1 MSEERTGERGSETVH
16 RFLLNFVFVFKDDHC
31 QHSRLVGD
39 SGTVL
44 RREVVKSGKEKPGD
58 QGGSDHGDQGGG
70 GQDDVEEV
78 VDGGTMRRGRAVK
91 SKPLARRH
99 SRASSLDRREIYQ
112 KYIHTDRS
120 EHFKFHFF
128 SIMISCKKCASKC
141 IVLQQRNLKLIG
153 LLSQCN

>member
-1 MSEERTGERGSETVH
+1 MSEERTGEGGSETVH

-70 GQDDVEEV
+70 GQEVVEEV
-78 VDGGTMRRGRAVK
+78 GEGGTMRRGRAVK

-120 EHFKFHFF
+120 VHSKFHIF
-128 SIMISCKKCASKC
+128 SILISGKSCATRC
-141 IVLQQRNLKLIG
+141 IFLQQHNLKLIG

>member
-1 MSEERTGERGSETVH
+1 M
-16 RFLLNFVFVFKDDHC
+16 FLFSFKIKDDHC

-78 VDGGTMRRGRAVK
+78 DEAGTMRRGRAVK

-120 EHFKFHFF
+120 ELFIF
-128 SIMISCKKCASKC
+128 SVLISCMKCAPNAYLFNN
-141 IVLQQRNLKLIG
+141 II
-153 LLSQCN
+153 

>member
-1 MSEERTGERGSETVH
+1 MSEERTGEGGSETVH

-70 GQDDVEEV
+70 GQEVVEEV
-78 VDGGTMRRGRAVK
+78 DEAGTMRRGRAVK

-120 EHFKFHFF
+120 EHFKFHLQYFDF
-128 SIMISCKKCASKC
+128 MQEMCSKMH
-141 IVLQQRNLKLIG
+141 IFAIT
-153 LLSQCN
+153 

>member
-1 MSEERTGERGSETVH
+1 MSTP
-16 RFLLNFVFVFKDDHC
+16 
-31 QHSRLVGD
+31 RLVGD

-120 EHFKFHFF
+120 EHFKFLIF
-128 SIMISCKKCASKC
+128 SILISCKEWAPKS
-141 IVLQQRNLKLIG
+141 IFLQQHNLKLIG
-153 LLSQCN
+153 LISRCNRFDP

>member
-78 VDGGTMRRGRAVK
+78 DEAGTMRRGRAVK

>member
-1 MSEERTGERGSETVH
+1 MSEERTGEGGSETVH

-58 QGGSDHGDQGGG
+58 QGGSDYGDRGGG
-70 GQDDVEEV
+70 GQDVEEV
-78 VDGGTMRRGRAVK
+78 CEGGTMRRGRAVK

-120 EHFKFHFF
+120 EHFKFHLQYFDF
-128 SIMISCKKCASKC
+128 MQEMGSKMH
-141 IVLQQRNLKLIG
+141 IFPTT
-153 LLSQCN
+153 